1 MSEVACDVHAARP
14 RYLSEKSVIRLKEQ
28 SKAVLPYRYTGEK
41 ILDKRVDKG
50 LLEASW
56 QPAPVGTYPDLPQSP
71 RAQASSAGR
80 ASTSAAPPQKQGH
93 LPCLTHACS
102 GLALPWLACNVL
114 K

>member
-1 MSEVACDVHAARP
+1 LLVMFMLQGRCRPIDSSIKGRCKAA
-14 RYLSEKSVIRLKEQ
+14 V
-28 SKAVLPYRYTGEK
+28 PYRYTGEK